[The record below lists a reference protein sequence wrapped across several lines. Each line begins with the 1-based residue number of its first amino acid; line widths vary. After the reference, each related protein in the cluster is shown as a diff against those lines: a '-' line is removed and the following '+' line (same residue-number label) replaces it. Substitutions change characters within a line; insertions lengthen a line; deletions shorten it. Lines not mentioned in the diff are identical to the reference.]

1 MNKYDGIMLAHF
13 ALKLSS
19 DNTPQ
24 KNSRNKKRN
33 YLSLGANVNKK
44 VCEIPRF
51 AQLIAAR
58 FKSGSYSCRHVL
70 DKMNWGR
77 LPDRNEVNMSDARIK
92 IRKQIEELDTLPPLP
107 EAARQ
112 IMELRNHPRP
122 DSTALAKIVE
132 MDPSLSAQVIRYAR
146 SSLYGYRGNVDSAEA
161 AISRVLGYEMV
172 MNLAL
177 GLATAAPFNI
187 PRLGPLGSDAY
198 WRRALQSAVVC
209 QNLAGVVRDKSII
222 LPSMAYLAGLLHDFG
237 LLVLGHLFPD
247 EYKRLNEE
255 VLDDPSLDISR
266 RENEIM
272 GVTHAE
278 AGARALRYWDL
289 PDELVVAALKHSDL
303 HYQGLHEEYPHII
316 VVARVMLSEDGR
328 DDLEAALQISSQ
340 EPWFKE
346 MGLSVVGLIN
356 SAEKVLK
363 NIDEMEGIVSRAA

>member
-1 MNKYDGIMLAHF
+1 MNDV
-13 ALKLSS
+13 
-19 DNTPQ
+19 
-24 KNSRNKKRN
+24 R
-33 YLSLGANVNKK
+33 
-44 VCEIPRF
+44 
-51 AQLIAAR
+51 IA
-58 FKSGSYSCRHVL
+58 
-70 DKMNWGR
+70 
-77 LPDRNEVNMSDARIK
+77 

-132 MDPSLSAQVIRYAR
+132 LDPSLSAQVIRYAR

-161 AISRVLGYEMV
+161 AISRVLGSEMV

-209 QNLAGVVRDKSII
+209 QNLVGTIRDKSPII
-222 LPSMAYLAGLLHDFG
+222 PSMAYLAGLLHDFG

-255 VLDDPSLDISR
+255 MLDDPNLDLSR
-266 RENEIM
+266 RENEVM

-289 PDELVVAALKHSDL
+289 PDELVVAALKHSDI
-303 HYQGLHEEYPHII
+303 HYRGLHEEYPH
-316 VVARVMLSEDGR
+316 VVVVSRAMLSEDGR
-328 DDLEAALQISSQ
+328 DDLESALQPSAQ
-340 EPWFKE
+340 ESWFKD
-346 MGLSVVGLIN
+346 MGLSVTGLQN
-356 SAEKVLK
+356 AAEKVLK
-363 NIDEMEGIVSRAA
+363 NVDEMDGIVSRAA